1 MKFLANLWAQVTR
14 VWIVVLITLAFGG
27 LILFGVVQLSQAT
40 GHPLSRLTRDPAAI
54 VRFPLYI
61 GILSNI
67 GIILWSAT
75 VGICLFA
82 SLNLRRSGTRGE
94 SLFFLCSG
102 LLGLFLTLDDLFLLH
117 EDLIPGTLGI
127 AEKGYA
133 LGYGIVILGYL
144 IIFWRS
150 ILASDYVVLFLSLA
164 MFGLSIVIDTKL
176 NTTETTN
183 FIEDG
188 LKFLGI
194 LMWTLFFARSAHSA
208 LQSKGD
214 LRPHTRPKKS

>member
-1 MKFLANLWAQVTR
+1 MKLLEDLWAQLSRIWVA
-14 VWIVVLITLAFGG
+14 VLITLALGG
-27 LILFGVVQLSQAT
+27 LILFGVSQLSQAT

-54 VRFPLYI
+54 LRFPLYI

-67 GIILWSAT
+67 GIIFWSAT
-75 VGICLFA
+75 VGICLLA
-82 SLNLRRSGTRGE
+82 SLSLRRSGNRGE

-102 LLGLFLTLDDLFLLH
+102 LLGLLLTLDDLFLLH

-144 IIFWRS
+144 LIFWRS
-150 ILASDYVVLFLSLA
+150 ILASDYFVLLFSLA
-164 MFGLSIVIDTKL
+164 MFGFSIVIDTKL
-176 NTTETTN
+176 KATETTN

-194 LMWTLFFARSAHSA
+194 LMWTLYFARSAHSA
-208 LQSKGD
+208 LQIKGG
-214 LRPHTRPKKS
+214 LRPHN